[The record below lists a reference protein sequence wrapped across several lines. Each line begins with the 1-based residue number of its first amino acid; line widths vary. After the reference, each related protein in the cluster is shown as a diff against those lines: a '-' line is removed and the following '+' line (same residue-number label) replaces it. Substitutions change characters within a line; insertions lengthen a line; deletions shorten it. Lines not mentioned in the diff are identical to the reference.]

1 MKLFSNTCTK
11 RNTAFVVL
19 LVWLF
24 ALASGVVNACLLE
37 ARQTHSNISAA
48 ASFEAAQE
56 HAIEPGHMST
66 VASHNAGSDTFK
78 APCLKVCDEGSRSF
92 LPKLNAT
99 VAQIDL
105 GAAPLVAVLWS
116 AVAPIVATGLQK
128 TDDLRPSTARPPI
141 RVRYSRLA
149 L

>member
-1 MKLFSNTCTK
+1 MKLFSNTCAK

-24 ALASGVVNACLLE
+24 ALASGVANACLLE
-37 ARQTHSNISAA
+37 ARQTHSPISTA

-56 HAIEPGHMST
+56 RAIESGHMST
-66 VASHNAGSDTFK
+66 VASHNDGSDSFK
-78 APCLKVCDEGSRSF
+78 APCLKVCDDGSRS
-92 LPKLNAT
+92 LPKLGAT

-116 AVAPIVATGLQK
+116 AVEPSVATGLQK
-128 TDDLRPSTARPPI
+128 TDDLRPTTARPPI